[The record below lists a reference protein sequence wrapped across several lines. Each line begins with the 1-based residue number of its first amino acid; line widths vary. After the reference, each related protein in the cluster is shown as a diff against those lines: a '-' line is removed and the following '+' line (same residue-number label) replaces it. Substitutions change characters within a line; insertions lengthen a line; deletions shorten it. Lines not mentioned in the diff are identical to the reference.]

1 MCSIANASTK
11 QPVVYFRACLS
22 EDVVMHSKAECHKVG
37 WLSRLGI
44 LYSLILYSFD
54 NKRLWSQGPWEK
66 KKKGKRRS
74 LPTPHRPN
82 WYTRPHVTNRDR
94 CQGSVPPCDS
104 FKAMKVVNQAKNN
117 IIVRTT
123 SYSWLDLRY
132 TIIQYWVL
140 QLSCLLDDLLGNWI
154 GLRTTRAL
162 KSCSL
167 IR

>member
-66 KKKGKRRS
+66 EEEGKEEKSPNPAQAQLIYPSSRDQQGS
-74 LPTPHRPN
+74 LPRFWSTVSLRVTPAAAVN
-82 WYTRPHVTNRDR
+82 PH
-94 CQGSVPPCDS
+94 PAP
-104 FKAMKVVNQAKNN
+104 
-117 IIVRTT
+117 
-123 SYSWLDLRY
+123 
-132 TIIQYWVL
+132 
-140 QLSCLLDDLLGNWI
+140 
-154 GLRTTRAL
+154 
-162 KSCSL
+162 SL
-167 IR
+167 ATASASLVH